1 MNRRIK
7 TVAAVSAGLTAALSL
22 TACGSNDSGSG
33 GGGDKLVVA
42 VDLPFTGSSA
52 DTSNSTYNAIALYL
66 EQMGGKVGD
75 YNVELRKYDNATA
88 TAGKWDASQCK
99 KNAGTHVATDDEVA
113 VIGPYNSGCAAE
125 MIPVMNQDENGPML
139 LVSDANTA
147 VGLTKKWDVGEPDKY
162 YPTGTRN
169 YARVVTTDDYQ
180 GAAGAQF
187 AAKDL
192 HVSNC
197 LVLNDTEVYGK
208 GVAKTFAAELDK
220 QGVQHSDESW
230 TKDSTNYNA
239 LFNRAKGV
247 DCVYFGGVFDN
258 NGAQLLKDKVRI
270 LGDNSQVKVITPDGW
285 TGYPDLDKM
294 PEAEGI
300 YGTFPGLPLADLKT
314 TAKVGTFLKDYQAKY
329 GKAPTSAYAL
339 YGTLCFQIIAAAIE
353 QSDGT
358 RADITA
364 HVLGGEG
371 ITIPKNQSMVGKEID
386 IDPATGD
393 VNAVDMT
400 IQQITGGEEK
410 ALKGW
415 IVQ

>member
-1 MNRRIK
+1 MSMNRRIK
-7 TVAAVSAGLTAALSL
+7 AVVATCAAAATGLAL
-22 TACGSNDSGSG
+22 TGCGSDDGGSGS
-33 GGGDKLVVA
+33 DTLVIA

-52 DTSNSTYNAIALYL
+52 DTSESTYNAIALYL
-66 EQMGGKVGD
+66 EQAGGKAGD
-75 YNVELRKYDNATA
+75 YNIELAKYDNATA

-99 KNAGTHVATDDEVA
+99 KNAGDHVANSDEVA
-113 VIGPYNSGCAAE
+113 MIGPYNSGCAAE
-125 MIPVMNQDENGPML
+125 MIPVLNQDPDGPFL
-139 LVSDANTA
+139 IVSDANTA
-147 VGLTKKWDVGEPDKY
+147 VGLTKKWDTGEPEKY
-162 YPTGTRN
+162 YPVGTRN
-169 YARVVTTDDYQ
+169 YARVVTTDDNQ

-187 AAKDL
+187 AVKDL
-192 HVSNC
+192 GVTNC

-208 GVAKTFAAELDK
+208 GVSKTFAAELDEL
-220 QGVQHSDESW
+220 GVQHTDESW
-230 TKDSTNYNA
+230 DGKATNYNA
-239 LFNRAKGV
+239 LFNQAKGV

-258 NGAQLLKDKVRI
+258 NGGQLLKDKVRV
-270 LGDNSQVKVITPDGW
+270 LGNNDDVKVITPDGW
-285 TGYPDLDKM
+285 TGYPDLDAM
-294 PEAEGI
+294 SEAEGV

-314 TAKVGTFLKDYQAKY
+314 TETVGKFLDDYQAKY
-329 GKAPTSAYAL
+329 GEPPTSAYAL
-339 YGTLCFQIIAAAIE
+339 YGTLCLQIILAAIE

-371 ITIPKNQSMVGKEID
+371 ITIPADESMVGKEII

-415 IVQ
+415 IVE